1 MSDLRPPA
9 LKPRDA
15 RDLAEAVRASAG
27 PLEPVGRGSKRA
39 IGRPVEAVPVDLSAL
54 AGIGDYEP
62 AELVLSA
69 RAGTPLEEILAALVA
84 AGQRLA
90 FEPPDL
96 GRLLGVEI
104 GQTLGGVLAANLA
117 GSRRVVAGAARDHFL
132 GFSAVSGRGEPF
144 RAGGRVVKNV
154 TGYDLPKLL
163 AGSWGTLAMLT
174 EVTVR
179 VAPVPEVERTL
190 LIDASELATATAI
203 MSRALGSAYDVSAA
217 AVQPG
222 LRVALRLEGF
232 EASVAARTAALL
244 ADLGHVDA
252 EFLDTLASRAL
263 WRALGGAERLAEHP
277 VVWRLA
283 VPPSSAAETIAA
295 LEPADWLVDWGGAL
309 IWAAFDAVDEPH
321 VRGTITNGGHATLV
335 KAPVPERLRV
345 PVFQP
350 QPAAVAML
358 VRRVKAA
365 FDPDGRLNPGR
376 LDPGPLDPG
385 RLE

>member
-15 RDLAEAVRASAG
+15 QDLAETVRASAG
-27 PLEPVGRGSKRA
+27 PLEPFGRGSKRA
-39 IGRPVEAVPVDLSAL
+39 IGRPVEAVPVDLAAL

-69 RAGTPLEEILAALVA
+69 RAATPLEEITAALDA

-117 GSRRVVAGAARDHFL
+117 GSRRIVAGAARDHFL

-163 AGSWGTLAMLT
+163 AGSWGTLAILT
-174 EVTVR
+174 DVTVR

-190 LIDASELATATAI
+190 LIDASELATATTI
-203 MSRALGSAYDVSAA
+203 MSRALGSAHDVSAA

-232 EASVAARTAALL
+232 EASVAARTDALL
-244 ADLGHVDA
+244 ADLGHADA
-252 EFLDTLASRAL
+252 EFLDALASRAL
-263 WRALGGAERLAEHP
+263 WSVMGGAERLAEYP

-283 VPPSSAAETIAA
+283 VPPSAAAQTIAA

-309 IWAAFDAVDEPH
+309 IWVAFDAVDEPR

-335 KAPVPERLRV
+335 KAPVQERRRV
-345 PVFQP
+345 AVFQP
-350 QPAAVAML
+350 QPAAVAL
-358 VRRVKAA
+358 LARRVKAA

-376 LDPGPLDPG
+376 LDPGQRD
-385 RLE
+385 